1 MYTLLVASPN
11 LYSSSIRFDLS
22 VKVIF
27 VPSVFLS
34 VNFLVTI
41 IVRDSLPN
49 LHLPDRSNH
58 NIVSIKRS
66 SQASFNSFLII
77 F

>member
-1 MYTLLVASPN
+1 VSPN
-11 LYSSSIRFDLS
+11 PCSSSVRFDLS

-27 VPSVFLS
+27 VLSVFLS
-34 VNFLVTI
+34 VSFLVTI
-41 IVRDSLPN
+41 VVKGFLPN
-49 LHLPDRSNH
+49 LRLPDRFNH

-77 F
+77 VWIAHW